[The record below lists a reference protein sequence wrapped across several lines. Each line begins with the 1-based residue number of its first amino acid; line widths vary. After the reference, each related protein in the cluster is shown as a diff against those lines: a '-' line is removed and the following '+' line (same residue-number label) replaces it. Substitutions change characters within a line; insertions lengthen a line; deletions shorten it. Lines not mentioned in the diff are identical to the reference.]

1 MSRSW
6 YFTSKELEHNSPS
19 RRDGITL
26 AKESQLR
33 SEYCSHIQ
41 KVCQNLRLPNFTVAT
56 AMLLCHRFY
65 ARQSHAKNCC
75 HTVASACVLLASKV
89 QDTPRAVK
97 DVMHVVYGREIQD
110 QINEMMKNYKI
121 KNPHDVTK
129 CDEYAIKIVE
139 LLKRDKRELIMAAER
154 LVLKTIGFD
163 LDVELPYKALAAA
176 LKRLTSDVVPGLA
189 EVAWSLVEEWLKT
202 SLCLQY
208 KPRYIAVGSVVVAAR
223 VLKLKLPAGEKW
235 LEELGVLPEVLD
247 EVVRGMQSKI
257 CKQKTKETIR
267 VVSFYEIITCRP
279 LDRQI
284 ARPNDL
290 TA

>member
-19 RRDGITL
+19 RRDGITVV
-26 AKESQLR
+26 KESKLR
-33 SEYCSHIQ
+33 SLYCSHIQ
-41 KVCQNLRLPNFTVAT
+41 KMDQNLRLPHLTIAT
-56 AMLLCHRFY
+56 AIMLCHRFY
-65 ARQSHAKNCC
+65 ARQSHAKNCW

-89 QDTPRAVK
+89 QDTPRSLK
-97 DVMHVVYGREIQD
+97 DVVYVVYGREIED
-110 QINEMMKNYKI
+110 RIAEMAKKYKI
-121 KNPHDVTK
+121 KNRHDIRECDKVTK
-129 CDEYAIKIVE
+129 TREE
-139 LLKRDKRELIMAAER
+139 LLKREKRELIMAAER

-163 LDVELPYKALAAA
+163 LDVELPYKALTAA
-176 LKRLTSDVVPGLA
+176 LKRFTSDEAPGLA

-235 LEELGVLPEVLD
+235 LEELGILPEVLD
-247 EVVRGMQSKI
+247 EVVRWMQSKI

-279 LDRQI
+279 LDSK
-284 ARPNDL
+284 A
-290 TA
+290 

>member
-19 RRDGITL
+19 RRDDITVV
-26 AKESQLR
+26 KESKLR
-33 SEYCSHIQ
+33 SLYCSHIQ
-41 KVCQNLRLPNFTVAT
+41 NVGQNLRLPHLTIAT
-56 AMLLCHRFY
+56 AIMLCHRFY
-65 ARQSHAKNCC
+65 ARQSHAKNCW

-89 QDTPRAVK
+89 QDTPRSLK
-97 DVMHVVYGREIQD
+97 DVVYVVYGREIED
-110 QINEMMKNYKI
+110 RIAEMTKKYKI
-121 KNPHDVTK
+121 KNPHDVRECDKVTK
-129 CDEYAIKIVE
+129 TREE
-139 LLKRDKRELIMAAER
+139 LLKREKRELIMAAER

-176 LKRLTSDVVPGLA
+176 LKRFTSDEAPGLA

-235 LEELGVLPEVLD
+235 LEELGILPEVLD
-247 EVVRGMQSKI
+247 EVVRWMQSKI

-267 VVSFYEIITCRP
+267 VVSFYEIISCRP
-279 LDRQI
+279 LDSK
-284 ARPNDL
+284 A
-290 TA
+290 

>member
-19 RRDGITL
+19 RRDSITVV
-26 AKESQLR
+26 KESKLR
-33 SEYCSHIQ
+33 SLYCSHIQ
-41 KVCQNLRLPNFTVAT
+41 KVGQNLRLPHLTIAT
-56 AMLLCHRFY
+56 AMMLCHRFY
-65 ARQSHAKNCC
+65 ARQSHAKNCW

-89 QDTPRAVK
+89 QDTPRSLK
-97 DVMHVVYGREIQD
+97 DVVYVVYGQEIQY
-110 QINEMMKNYKI
+110 QINEMMKNYQI
-121 KNPHDVTK
+121 KHPHDVTK

-139 LLKRDKRELIMAAER
+139 LLKRDKRELIAKAER

-163 LDVELPYKALAAA
+163 LDIELPFKALAAA
-176 LKRLTSDVVPGLA
+176 LKRLTSDVVPRLA

-208 KPRYIAVGSVVVAAR
+208 KPKYIAVGSVVVAAR
-223 VLKLKLPAGEKW
+223 VLNVKLPAGEKW

-247 EVVRGMQSKI
+247 EVVRWMQSKI

-279 LDRQI
+279 LDSK
-284 ARPNDL
+284 A
-290 TA
+290 